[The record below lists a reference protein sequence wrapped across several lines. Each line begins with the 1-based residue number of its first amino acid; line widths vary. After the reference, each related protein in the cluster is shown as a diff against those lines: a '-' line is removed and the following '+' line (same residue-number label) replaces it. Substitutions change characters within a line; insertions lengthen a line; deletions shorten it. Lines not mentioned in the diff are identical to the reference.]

1 MTLVRIRKLQNDAT
15 GAQVPLK
22 SGYIDISASRR
33 VVTSEGVIDVI
44 PFRIHFSGVSTASII
59 VDLAATDDT
68 WCWVFA
74 ENLTAGVYPL
84 QRTVRKFVPESG
96 ATLDYESLVDAD
108 PTTLPPNP
116 EPTAA
121 WYAALSTAIA
131 GITTGSVAAL
141 DIVDSTDVGR
151 ALLTAGGLT
160 LDARLAAARAAIGAG
175 TSSVAIGNTDGTAA
189 DGAATATALDAK
201 ANVSALAALAAVV
214 DSKVS
219 SSDLYNLLASKA
231 DITATATTA
240 DLSSLYAWGRDA
252 VATQQ
257 LEIDALTASLA
268 TAITD
273 AATATAAA
281 TSAATAQSDTL
292 TTALTALTARVT
304 ALEPH

>member
-22 SGYIDISASRR
+22 AGYIDISASRR
-33 VVTSEGVIDVI
+33 IVTSAGVIDVV
-44 PFRIHFSGVSTASII
+44 PFRIHFSGTSSII
-59 VDLAATDDT
+59 VDLAATDGT
-68 WCWVFA
+68 FCWVFA

-96 ATLDYESLVDAD
+96 STLDYETLVDAD

-131 GITTGSVAAL
+131 GITIGSVAAL

-151 ALLTAGGLT
+151 ALLTASGLT
-160 LDARLAAARAAIGAG
+160 LDARLATARAAIGAG
-175 TSSVAIGNTDGTAA
+175 TSSVAIGTTEGAAA

-201 ANVSALAALAAVV
+201 ANVGALAALAAVV
-214 DSKVS
+214 DSKVG

-231 DITATATTA
+231 DINATATTA
-240 DLSSLYAWGRDA
+240 DLSSLYAFGTNA
-252 VATQQ
+252 VAGQQ
-257 LEIDALTASLA
+257 LLIDALTAALA
-268 TAITD
+268 TAIAD
-273 AATATAAA
+273 ANAATAAA
-281 TSAATAQSDTL
+281 TATATAQSDTL
-292 TTALTALTARVT
+292 NTALTALTARVT